1 MIDECL
7 QVIPAIR
14 HDDAEWKLIQKNT
27 FTRWVNNHLS
37 KVGESI
43 NALVRGI
50 QMKINMLHRMHRKL
64 DKRSELNLVV
74 NLDLSKTIHKST
86 AEKMCEKR
94 TFLHSLSERINF
106 YY

>member
-1 MIDECL
+1 MDECL

-50 QMKINMLHRMHRKL
+50 RTKMDMLHRKYDKL
-64 DKRSELNLVV
+64 DLIHLN
-74 NLDLSKTIHKST
+74 
-86 AEKMCEKR
+86 
-94 TFLHSLSERINF
+94 RI
-106 YY
+106 YS